1 MLDQDELTT
10 PSTEHDIK
18 CAIQKCDQKNEDGN
32 DYNVSTTVAGAPM
45 PPGSQCSALGSKK
58 HTCVK
63 KTLEKKN
70 KNYQCEKTFDMN
82 KTPPTMQRPGAPQ
95 LPAGHG
101 RRPDVVVGGPPP
113 QSYDVYDAKFP
124 CSASVKKSVPTGP
137 IPMPSDMTRSG
148 PSMMGHRQRNA
159 YSRIANGGKVSAL
172 SPMNCASEPCDD

>member
-1 MLDQDELTT
+1 MLDQDELIT
-10 PSTEHDIK
+10 PSNEKDIK
-18 CAIQKCDQKNEDGN
+18 CAIQKCDQKNEDGK
-32 DYNVSTTVAGAPM
+32 DYDVSTTAAGGPM

-70 KNYQCEKTFDMN
+70 KNCQCEKTFDMN
-82 KTPPTMQRPGAPQ
+82 KTPPTPHPPGAPQ
-95 LPAGHG
+95 LPAGQG

-148 PSMMGHRQRNA
+148 PTMMGRGQRDA
-159 YSRIANGGKVSAL
+159 YKAVANGGKVSAL
-172 SPMNCASEPCDD
+172 SPADCASEECDD